1 LCETEPIR
9 KTAKNSQEK
18 KRRRESV
25 KEKHT
30 RFYSQSSKMV
40 TFPSAASVSDKGRTA
55 WHMLL
60 LLFFF
65 FFSRSS
71 RSVQRDKDPAPI
83 DLHLLLSLGPNS
95 NPVVTIV
102 DGSEQLVL
110 EEE

>member
-1 LCETEPIR
+1 
-9 KTAKNSQEK
+9 
-18 KRRRESV
+18 
-25 KEKHT
+25 
-30 RFYSQSSKMV
+30 MV

-60 LLFFF
+60 LLLFLF

-71 RSVQRDKDPAPI
+71 RSVQRDKDPPPI
-83 DLHLLLSLGPNS
+83 DLHVLLSLGPNS
-95 NPVVTIV
+95 NPVVTTV

>member
-1 LCETEPIR
+1 VRQNPFDKKKRILR
-9 KTAKNSQEK
+9 KKN
-18 KRRRESV
+18 RRRESV
-25 KEKHT
+25 KETHT

-55 WHMLL
+55 WHVLL

-71 RSVQRDKDPAPI
+71 RSVQRDKDPPPI

-102 DGSEQLVL
+102 NGSEQLVL
-110 EEE
+110 

>member
-1 LCETEPIR
+1 
-9 KTAKNSQEK
+9 
-18 KRRRESV
+18 
-25 KEKHT
+25 
-30 RFYSQSSKMV
+30 MV

-55 WHMLL
+55 WHIF

-71 RSVQRDKDPAPI
+71 RSAQRDKNPPPI

-102 DGSEQLVL
+102 NGSEQLVL